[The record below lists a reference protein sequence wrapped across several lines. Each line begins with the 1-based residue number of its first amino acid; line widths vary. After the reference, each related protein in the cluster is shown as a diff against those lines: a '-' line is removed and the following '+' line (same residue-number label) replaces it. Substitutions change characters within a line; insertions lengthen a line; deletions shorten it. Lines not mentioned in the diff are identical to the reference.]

1 MTYIFVI
8 ISLLMY
14 GCTSQDFTL
23 LTVVGITQGF
33 KDGPAATAKLIGPSG
48 FMQLPNGTVLFAD
61 SDSGLAYSAI
71 RAMDVSTGRVW
82 TLAGGASGMSDSV
95 GRSASF
101 DLPRNVRMHSDGIS
115 VLITDMSNDV
125 IRRLV
130 LSTLAVSTI
139 AGVLNS
145 AGYADGVG
153 SSAKFDSPTDLVVLS
168 NGTVLIVDRGNY
180 LIRGMA
186 SSSPWRVWTV
196 AGTGTSGY
204 NDAIGRSAKFSSSLE
219 GIYQLS
225 NGTVI
230 IGDVGNRR
238 IRGLDVTTS
247 RVWSVAGDGLSGSID
262 GVGTSS
268 RLSSPCNFIEVQTSA
283 GPVVYFTDRGN
294 YAIRALN
301 MATGSVWTLIGGT
314 AGYSDSPTPK
324 MQGPFGILQLQNGST
339 LISDFNNYAIRLM
352 IPALY
357 NQDGNGFS
365 GSLTTYNTLNDPITM
380 TSQNQWPSG
389 VTMPTGGAFAGGVS
403 VVNNQ
408 YVLLVPHNMTRV
420 V

>member
-115 VLITDMSNDV
+115 VLITDMSNYA

-130 LSTLAVSTI
+130 LSTLTVTTI
-139 AGVLNS
+139 AGTLS
-145 AGYADGVG
+145 TLGYVDGVG
-153 SSAKFDSPTDLVVLS
+153 SSAKFDSVTDLVVLS
-168 NGTVLIVDRGNY
+168 NGTVLIVDCGNY

-196 AGTGTSGY
+196 AGTAGTSGY
-204 NDAIGRSAKFSSSLE
+204 KDAIGRSAKFSSSLE

-225 NGTVI
+225 NGTVL
-230 IGDVGNRR
+230 IGDLGNYR
-238 IRGLDVTTS
+238 IRGLDITTL
-247 RVWSVAGDGLSGSID
+247 RVWTVAGDGFDGSID
-262 GVGTSS
+262 GVGTAS

-324 MQGPFGILQLQNGST
+324 M
-339 LISDFNNYAIRLM
+339 
-352 IPALY
+352 
-357 NQDGNGFS
+357 
-365 GSLTTYNTLNDPITM
+365 
-380 TSQNQWPSG
+380 
-389 VTMPTGGAFAGGVS
+389 
-403 VVNNQ
+403 
-408 YVLLVPHNMTRV
+408 
-420 V
+420 